1 MTNFQMT
8 KDESITNDEGRPSS
22 FRRRSH
28 VIERIAFWSFRL
40 ATYAIILAT
49 SYIFLDITVKGA
61 RTVFTTTP
69 PFINVPFLTEKPETL
84 YVFDFEGKKM
94 SLGDREF
101 RAWQAQ
107 HPGANVEPQTVAYSA
122 GGIWPCIVGTAL
134 LVVGSMIIAL
144 FVGISAAIYLNE
156 YRRNNRFIR

>member
-22 FRRRSH
+22 FRRRSR

-61 RTVFTTTP
+61 RTVFTTTR
-69 PFINVPFLTEKPETL
+69 L
-84 YVFDFEGKKM
+84 
-94 SLGDREF
+94 S
-101 RAWQAQ
+101 
-107 HPGANVEPQTVAYSA
+107 
-122 GGIWPCIVGTAL
+122 
-134 LVVGSMIIAL
+134 
-144 FVGISAAIYLNE
+144 
-156 YRRNNRFIR
+156 